1 MSHEVYHALDLLAII
16 LVLGIVISRVA
27 GMIKVPDII
36 LFIIAGIII
45 GPAGLGVVDIP
56 TQSTINGVLL
66 VLGAGYIIFG
76 GGLELKFEFIRKVA
90 LSLVLLAT
98 LGVLVSATLT
108 GLVAQQI
115 LGISFLMAL
124 LIGAVLAPTDPAALI
139 PIFSSVKVKDKLV
152 VTGICESGLNDAT
165 GAVMVFTLAPLAIAA
180 ANGGT
185 VDVSVGAALLNFMKM
200 AGGGVIIG
208 VLVGYVFALLV
219 STRKIGILTDFASV
233 LTIPAAAGA
242 YLLAET
248 LHTSGFMAVFFA
260 GLAIG
265 NADRFKINIDD
276 RCSHK
281 TEEFILQISFLM
293 RIGIFILLGTHVDF
307 AVMKQYLWPSIAI
320 VAFFMLVARPLTVLS
335 CLPLD
340 RKAQWKFKEMAFMF
354 WVRETG
360 VMPAALVGILMSQG
374 LPQAEIVSS
383 IVFVAI
389 LATMLLQATTT
400 EFVARKLGQ
409 LVE

>member
-16 LVLGIVISRVA
+16 LVIGIVISRVA
-27 GMIKVPDII
+27 AMIRVPDII

-56 TQSTINGVLL
+56 TQSTVNSVVL

-76 GGLELKFEFIRKVA
+76 GGLELNFEFIKKVA
-90 LSLVLLAT
+90 LSLVLLAI

-108 GLVAQQI
+108 GLFAQQV

-139 PIFSSVKVKDKLV
+139 PIFNSVKVKDKLV
-152 VTGICESGLNDAT
+152 VTGICESALNDAT
-165 GAVMVFTLAPLAIAA
+165 GAVLTFTIAPLVIAA
-180 ANGGT
+180 ASGGA
-185 VDVSVGAALLNFMKM
+185 VDVSVGGAIMNFVKM
-200 AGGGVIIG
+200 AGGGLIVG
-208 VLVGYVFALLV
+208 VLVGYAFALLV
-219 STRKIGILTDFASV
+219 STKRFGILTDFASV

-242 YLLAET
+242 YLLAEAV
-248 LHTSGFMAVFFA
+248 HTSGFMAVFFA
-260 GLAIG
+260 GLVVG
-265 NADRFKINIDD
+265 NATTFNINIDEH
-276 RCSHK
+276 CKHK
-281 TEEFILQISFLM
+281 TEGFVQEMSLLM

-340 RKAQWKFKEMAFMF
+340 RKAQWNFKEMAFMF